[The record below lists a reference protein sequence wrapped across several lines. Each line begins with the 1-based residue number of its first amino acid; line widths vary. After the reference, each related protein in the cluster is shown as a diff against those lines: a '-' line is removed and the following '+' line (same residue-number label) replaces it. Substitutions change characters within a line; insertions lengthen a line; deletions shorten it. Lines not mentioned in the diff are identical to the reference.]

1 MLEQYV
7 QNAQRQTVLPF
18 IYVSLKI
25 PPEHQVLPDPTLH
38 LLILGVILLPTPRPT
53 MSAGCG

>member
-1 MLEQYV
+1 MYWNSMCKTLRSKLL
-7 QNAQRQTVLPF
+7 AF

-38 LLILGVILLPTPRPT
+38 LLILDVILLPTPRPT